1 MKLPIKIKI
10 NMIQAHIM
18 IQSQEKKE
26 LEWEKL
32 QQQKLSGQLRKM
44 KSLLDQLKFM
54 VINLG
59 TDFVNL
65 CLIKQKSDVLKDG
78 FS

>member
-10 NMIQAHIM
+10 KQIQIHIM
-18 IQSQEKKE
+18 IQLQERKE

-32 QQQKLSGQLRKM
+32 QHQKLFGQLKKM
-44 KSLLDQLKFM
+44 RSLLDQLKYM

-65 CLIKQKSDVLKDG
+65 CQIKQKSDVLKDG